1 MTTSQTN
8 IDDSISLGD
17 LRYKSETT
25 LEKLDSAACAVECI
39 HAYPLIHD
47 DLPSMD
53 DDKLRRGK
61 VTDGKTTAQIH
72 YNETT
77 AILSGEALQA
87 FALKLL
93 SHENSETTP
102 VEQLKK
108 IHLLAHCAGVSGM
121 VSGQMLEIN
130 EIDNSISLTELEKM
144 HRLKT
149 GALIKAST
157 LLGALCSQTYQPKED
172 NILKEYAKKIGLA
185 FQIVD
190 DILDETADLDTLGK
204 PSSGDKALGKSTYI
218 SHLGIKTARIEAQK
232 LINDAL
238 QLLEQLSD
246 NTALLKEL
254 AELVVKRIN

>member
-25 LEKLDSAACAVECI
+25 LEKLDSAACTVECI

-130 EIDNSISLTELEKM
+130 ELEKM

-157 LLGALCSQTYQPKED
+157 LLGALCSQTYQPKEY

-204 PSSGDKALGKSTYI
+204 PSSWDKALGKSTYI

-246 NTALLKEL
+246 NTALFKEL

>member
-25 LEKLDSAACAVECI
+25 LEKLDSAACTVECI

-130 EIDNSISLTELEKM
+130 EIEKM

-157 LLGALCSQTYQPKED
+157 LLGALYSQTYQPKEY

-246 NTALLKEL
+246 NTVLLKEL